1 MKAPTKLIA
10 VVATFLAAGIFAL
23 LLAAGAVVASVL
35 PGSDAGS
42 LTPIGGVPPL
52 GQVIQESDAL
62 LTWVPANGYPDRFP
76 FGECTYWAAKNHL
89 VTWNGNANVWI
100 IGALL
105 KGAPIASVPS
115 VGAIV
120 VYGAGNGYSDVG
132 HVAIVVAA
140 QPDQYT
146 VSEMN
151 YLGLG
156 IVDERTI
163 AWPDSH
169 ILGFIT

>member
-1 MKAPTKLIA
+1 MKWSARIA
-10 VVATFLAAGIFAL
+10 GCGASIVVAAFLAFL
-23 LLAAGAVVASVL
+23 LMAGAVVASVL
-35 PGSDAGS
+35 PASDPGSTAPVD
-42 LTPIGGVPPL
+42 GVPPL
-52 GQVIQESDAL
+52 GKVIAESDAL
-62 LTWVPANGYPDRFP
+62 LPWVPVNGYPDRFP
-76 FGECTYWAAKNHL
+76 YGECTYWAAKNHL
-89 VTWNGNANVWI
+89 VTWNGDADVWI

-105 KGAPIASVPS
+105 KGVPITSVPS

-120 VYGAGNGYSDVG
+120 VYGAGHGYSSVG

-140 QPDQYT
+140 GGDSYT

-163 AWPDSH
+163 SWPDPH
-169 ILGFIT
+169 VLGFIP